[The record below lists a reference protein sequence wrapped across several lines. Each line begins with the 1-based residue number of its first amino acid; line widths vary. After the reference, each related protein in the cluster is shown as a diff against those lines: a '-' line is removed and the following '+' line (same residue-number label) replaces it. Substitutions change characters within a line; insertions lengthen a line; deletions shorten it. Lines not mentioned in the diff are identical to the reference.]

1 MGTPGSLSS
10 PPKARC
16 AMVGPLCALF
26 SRFLHHSSPSALP
39 APPPSAPPPRPPPPA
54 AVATGESGERRRV
67 RRRGCKPHLAT
78 IPRPAIP
85 PRLTVRASARRGG
98 GRLTL
103 APMPTLTLLIGRRA
117 QQKCQPVC
125 VFMRYPL

>member
-78 IPRPAIP
+78 IPRPATMKPAVCAYNNPVANGDI
-85 PRLTVRASARRGG
+85 RVRQVQNPSAR
-98 GRLTL
+98 L
-103 APMPTLTLLIGRRA
+103 
-117 QQKCQPVC
+117 
-125 VFMRYPL
+125 